1 MDVSIKENGEHFR
14 QPLTESFQSTW
25 GISYELTSIGL
36 AIDYT
41 GNLYGPMRL
50 PLLGKLDPRPE
61 YSPWWSIQNIQMTYE
76 SGNFEF
82 FGGVKNILNWTPWK
96 NADYPII
103 ARANDPFDK
112 EVVFDN

>member
-1 MDVSIKENGEHFR
+1 
-14 QPLTESFQSTW
+14 
-25 GISYELTSIGL
+25 
-36 AIDYT
+36 
-41 GNLYGPMRL
+41 
-50 PLLGKLDPRPE
+50 
-61 YSPWWSIQNIQMTYE
+61 MTYE

-112 EVVFDN
+112 EVVFDNQDKLRVQTIHMH